1 MSDNLLLLKLEETLT
16 KLCNISKVTVV
27 TGDFNYDILK
37 YDENSIISEFL
48 NLMNSNFLRPCF
60 LGPIRVVDNNRS
72 NLINSIF
79 INTIDKKIDSGNI
92 IDKVPVHMPNFV
104 LVKGIMQTKN
114 MKN

>member
-1 MSDNLLLLKLEETLT
+1 
-16 KLCNISKVTVV
+16 
-27 TGDFNYDILK
+27 
-37 YDENSIISEFL
+37 
-48 NLMNSNFLRPCF
+48 MNSNFLRPCF

-92 IDKVPVHMPNFV
+92 IDKVSVHMLNFV

-114 MKN
+114 MKK

>member
-27 TGDFNYDILK
+27 TGDFNYDVLK

-114 MKN
+114 MKK

>member
-27 TGDFNYDILK
+27 TGDFNYDVLK

-104 LVKGIMQTKN
+104 LVKGIMQTKI
-114 MKN
+114 

>member
-27 TGDFNYDILK
+27 TGDFNYDVLK

-104 LVKGIMQTKN
+104 LVKGIM
-114 MKN
+114 

>member
-114 MKN
+114 MKK

>member
-92 IDKVPVHMPNFV
+92 IDKVSVHMPNFV
-104 LVKGIMQTKN
+104 LVKDITQTKN
-114 MKN
+114 MKK

>member
-48 NLMNSNFLRPCF
+48 NLMNSSFLRPCF
-60 LGPIRVVDNNRS
+60 LGPIRIVAKNRP
-72 NLINSIF
+72 NLINNIF
-79 INTIDKKIDSGNI
+79 INTTDKKIDSGNI
-92 IDKVPVHMPNFV
+92 IDKVSVHMPNFV
-104 LVKGIMQTKN
+104 LVKDITQTKN
-114 MKN
+114 MKK